1 MFNMKKLILF
11 FFSLTLFQSSAIAV
25 DFPWK
30 CEITN
35 NSISSCIRSFKE
47 DKEYNEFVGAET
59 EMIYKGEI
67 SQNLPN
73 GKGQI
78 IFNHKKI
85 NEKFDRY
92 ASIGWLQKSSQ
103 GIFKTDPK
111 THDTKLLDGKNIYL
125 SNVEEFRKNGETVKI
140 KYSKGQTYSGKFF
153 RDQDTSYPQLLEGT
167 YEYKNSNDDV
177 IKFEGK
183 FILKKYKEEKRV
195 INKFMNGKAFFKN
208 GNTFKGTFYYNDFE
222 INMMK
227 EGEYTFKNGE
237 KFIGI
242 FDMKGSPKKGSYYFN
257 NNDKYIGTFRN
268 KNYFDGKYY
277 LANGSSIVYKKGS
290 SITSKTENLVKIKSN
305 KIFQINIYLVFA
317 LIVIGIFLFYKFND
331 DKYVKKHNKRKPSL
345 IEQITGFMNSPIG
358 TGILMLIIGIALFNL
373 FNWSTTDLEPGRPK
387 FFGHDGG

>member
-1 MFNMKKLILF
+1 
-11 FFSLTLFQSSAIAV
+11 
-25 DFPWK
+25 
-30 CEITN
+30 
-35 NSISSCIRSFKE
+35 
-47 DKEYNEFVGAET
+47 
-59 EMIYKGEI
+59 
-67 SQNLPN
+67 
-73 GKGQI
+73 
-78 IFNHKKI
+78 
-85 NEKFDRY
+85 
-92 ASIGWLQKSSQ
+92 
-103 GIFKTDPK
+103 
-111 THDTKLLDGKNIYL
+111 
-125 SNVEEFRKNGETVKI
+125 
-140 KYSKGQTYSGKFF
+140 
-153 RDQDTSYPQLLEGT
+153 GT

-331 DKYVKKHNKRKPSL
+331 DKYVKKHNKR
-345 IEQITGFMNSPIG
+345 
-358 TGILMLIIGIALFNL
+358 
-373 FNWSTTDLEPGRPK
+373 
-387 FFGHDGG
+387 